1 MKNTLAITALLAL
14 AITSPAAAHG
24 GPVSNRNDWSTLS
37 GESLQQLPPQISAA
51 IRSAQRA
58 CGEDKPQTRTGFLRY
73 LTAGNGQKFVS
84 LHFDQFHC
92 ARSSALCSST
102 GCMHRVFVING
113 SGQAREVWHAQVHE
127 INMDDR
133 AGRAEVNVNCADF
146 CASRLLW
153 NGSRFSK

>member
-1 MKNTLAITALLAL
+1 MIGRRCQAKVSSSFHHKSAPPFDPPKELAAKINPKLV
-14 AITSPAAAHG
+14 P
-24 GPVSNRNDWSTLS
+24 
-37 GESLQQLPPQISAA
+37 
-51 IRSAQRA
+51 
-58 CGEDKPQTRTGFLRY
+58 GFYDYLR
-73 LTAGNGQKFVS
+73 AGNGQKFVS

-133 AGRAEVNVNCADF
+133 AGRAEVDVNCADF